1 MVEYREKGYVNG
13 KMDVNIKDHGLIIK
27 SMDMVYIL
35 GLMVEDMKVITK
47 MIRNKEQDHIHGQMG
62 GNM

>member
-47 MIRNKEQDHIHGQMG
+47 MIKSMEQEHIHGQMG

>member
-35 GLMVEDMKVITK
+35 GLTEVDMKDIILMERGK
-47 MIRNKEQDHIHGQMG
+47 GKGK
-62 GNM
+62 